1 MTGGVVHGGVAGQLS
16 SCSGRDRPGKPGRP
30 SPPGGTQPG
39 GWGMRR

>member
-30 SPPGGTQPG
+30 SPLVGRNQVAGACVV
-39 GWGMRR
+39 